1 MQGIRGYAL
10 ILLFLLVAVP
20 ASAQM
25 YKCVDSRGVTT
36 YSDKPRPDCK
46 GGTVNIPSASPPS
59 QKAAQPG
66 DEVRRQESDFQW
78 RRIEK
83 RKAEAKEKEERD
95 KELAARREECVSL
108 KSDLLMLESSS
119 RIVLD
124 VHSRGERTYMDDVS
138 RAKAIA
144 ETRQKLRACD
154 TL

>member
-1 MQGIRGYAL
+1 MKFGSCAL
-10 ILLFLLVAVP
+10 LVLFLPFAVP

-46 GGTVNIPSASPPS
+46 GGTVNIRSDSPSG
-59 QKAAQPG
+59 QKAAEPG
-66 DEVRRQESDFQW
+66 DDVRRLETDFQR

-83 RKAEAKEKEERD
+83 RTAETKEKEERD
-95 KELAARREECVSL
+95 IELAARREECAAL
-108 KSDLLMLESSS
+108 KHDLLTLESAS

-124 VHSRGERTYMDDVS
+124 VNSKGERTYMDDVS
-138 RAKAIA
+138 RTKAIA

-154 TL
+154 